1 MPPYLL
7 SRDSPRAQHG
17 RRRPPRGQLARSGS
31 LIGALKNI
39 VSAPLAWFT
48 SYDDQENLSGKRSRI
63 TNAILEDEGTY
74 HEDQPSAKR
83 KRIDSPELSG
93 PPPQLAPR
101 STQGYLDVP
110 DNLLSKPVGGRNRSS
125 AQPGHGRSSSMVAP
139 LSIPAV
145 QGAHPARRTASPA
158 GILASSQLIAAQ
170 RTQSMDPPQ
179 YRAISLSRDVSMED
193 GQFGSATR
201 DVTMSPSRRDP
212 FQLRARN
219 SLTPQPTGQ
228 SFGPNVRHKERDASE
243 PPPLSALMSKPQF
256 VKPPLQTAQG
266 QAGQDFTTLGSLA
279 EAKGRVV
286 REKHIVVGLSDRNR
300 FPQSRSP
307 MRQHSGLFLGARP
320 GTIAE
325 RDSSRTSPHCR
336 ISRLQPLTEST
347 VAYSLPIN
355 AAEKALID
363 LDVYKTPL
371 LPSRLHGAGALPDM
385 FKPKKSH
392 APVLMHS
399 DSDRAH
405 KPRLGTAEKKGKKEK
420 VEEIAPKPY
429 AGRGGMKKMLA
440 RRKREERAELEKER
454 ENAIEEDQD
463 EVAQLVT
470 EKGTFEAPKETHKLQ
485 SPPPAPVASP
495 RPVGGR
501 EQSSLRVGRT
511 RTSRNHI
518 ARPVSK
524 AKNRFSAA
532 FDEDE
537 GEEANEESREEE
549 PKKLPTLF
557 ESPKGFTFAQ
567 DVSIGVPFGVVFNIC
582 TEVEMLT
589 IAQKAPVLHD
599 SSNAKEPPIS
609 ALPFSFGKPSAAPP
623 AGPSGLAQP
632 LSFAQPPKT
641 PPPVPESVQA
651 TTETLTVRASEPAP
665 ATPAKVTPLVPSIS
679 LIPPSPAP
687 TKPAADTA
695 TAANAT
701 TSTIPNFFATSS
713 VFTKPGVTIA
723 PPAPSPALLAE
734 SKEEAKPAAPPS
746 PFGSLPSFAPSSTP
760 KEVPATT
767 VEIPKPVTALAFS
780 FGAPPASTPAPAPAI
795 STPVS
800 SGFSFASIGQAK
812 DTAATRP
819 TSSLFSNPVPVKE
832 ATPEEKVSAPASS
845 PFSFGAPASKAAETS
860 TPPPG
865 LPFSFGGSVAT
876 SLTTAVPAVAPSPA
890 PFTFGQPKP
899 EVAKAPEA
907 RPLFGASEPVKS
919 SLFGPPPTSSP
930 SPFGASQSNSVTEA
944 PKPAFSFG
952 TPSTPTVEAP
962 KPLFPSTS
970 TGGTGGFTFAS
981 TAASVP
987 PPATPAKTPFSF
999 GVAPATPPVTTPV
1012 DNKPAFSFGTP
1023 TTPAVSA
1030 PTTLFGG
1037 PSTGSNGADVSK
1049 PFMFGSSAPARPVTP
1064 PQKEQEMRMEESP
1077 TRGGGMDING
1087 DVKSSSGFT
1096 FGTSSTSTS
1105 GPFGQPSQPST
1116 GPFAF
1121 GNKNETKP
1129 EVKPVS
1135 TFGGFGQTT
1144 STSPFA
1150 FGSKPAESVQSPISP
1165 APFGSSAPFGQ
1176 AANTP
1181 PASTSPFSFGA
1192 PSGGATGGFGQPST
1206 GIGSQP
1212 ASPSTFGQP
1221 SSSPFAFGVTPTS
1234 ATAPSNPFAFG
1245 SQPASPA
1252 NSNTGLPQPPGSS
1265 GGHAF
1270 TFGGQSSATQSP
1282 SSPFGAP
1289 PSLPASV
1296 GGVGFTIGSA
1306 APQQVAPGARQIRK
1320 LPTRNRGGRPR

>member
-17 RRRPPRGQLARSGS
+17 RRRPPRAQLARSGS

-48 SYDDQENLSGKRSRI
+48 SYDDQENLSGKRGRTA

-83 KRIDSPELSG
+83 KRVDSPEPPVPLS
-93 PPPQLAPR
+93 QLAPR
-101 STQGYLDVP
+101 SIKGYLDVP
-110 DNLLSKPVGGRNRSS
+110 DDLLSRPTGSRNRSG

-158 GILASSQLIAAQ
+158 GILAPGQLIAAQ

-179 YRAISLSRDVSMED
+179 YRALSLSRDVSMED
-193 GQFGSATR
+193 GQLGSATR

-228 SFGPNVRHKERDASE
+228 AFGPNVRHKERDTSE
-243 PPPLSALMSKPQF
+243 PPPLAALMSKPQF
-256 VKPPLQTAQG
+256 VKPPLQTAPG

-279 EAKGRVV
+279 EAKGRV
-286 REKHIVVGLSDRNR
+286 
-300 FPQSRSP
+300 SRSP

-320 GTIAE
+320 GTISE
-325 RDSSRTSPHCR
+325 SDSS
-336 ISRLQPLTEST
+336 
-347 VAYSLPIN
+347 YSIPIN

-392 APVLMHS
+392 APVLMRS

-405 KPRLGTAEKKGKKEK
+405 KPRLGTAEKKGKKKEK

-440 RRKREERAELEKER
+440 RRKREEQVELEKER

-463 EVAQLVT
+463 EVAQLVA
-470 EKGTFEAPKETHKLQ
+470 EKGTIQATEETPRLP
-485 SPPPAPVASP
+485 SPPAAPAPSS

-567 DVSIGVPFGVVFNIC
+567 D
-582 TEVEMLT
+582 
-589 IAQKAPVLHD
+589 KAPVLHD

-609 ALPFSFGKPSAAPP
+609 ALPFSFGKPTAAPSAA
-623 AGPSGLAQP
+623 PSGLAQP
-632 LSFAQPPKT
+632 FSFAQPPKM
-641 PPPVPESVQA
+641 PPQAPESAQV
-651 TTETLTVRASEPAP
+651 TNGNLTVKASEPAP
-665 ATPAKVTPLVPSIS
+665 VTPAKTVPSVPSIS

-687 TKPAADTA
+687 AKPAVD
-695 TAANAT
+695 AAAVKDAT
-701 TSTIPNFFATSS
+701 TSTSIPNFFASSS
-713 VFTKPGVTIA
+713 VFSKSGVTIG
-723 PPAPSPALLAE
+723 PPAPSPAPVVQ
-734 SKEEAKPAAPPS
+734 SKEEAKPAALPS
-746 PFGSLPSFAPSSTP
+746 LFGGLPSFAPSATA
-760 KEVPATT
+760 KETSATT
-767 VEIPKPVTALAFS
+767 TEPPKVMTALAFS
-780 FGAPPASTPAPAPAI
+780 FASPASTPAPAPAT
-795 STPVS
+795 STPAPS
-800 SGFSFASIGQAK
+800 SGFSFASIGQVK
-812 DTAATRP
+812 DTTTAQP
-819 TSSLFSNPVPVKE
+819 TPSLFSNSVPTKE
-832 ATPEEKVSAPASS
+832 AAPQTKAPATASS
-845 PFSFGAPASKAAETS
+845 PFSFGTSVIKVADTS
-860 TPPPG
+860 TAPTS
-865 LPFSFGGSVAT
+865 LPFSFGTPVVKPATTAAPAT
-876 SLTTAVPAVAPSPA
+876 SPSPA
-890 PFTFGQPKP
+890 PFTFGQTKP
-899 EVAKAPEA
+899 EAAKAPEVK
-907 RPLFGASEPVKS
+907 PLLGASEPAKP
-919 SLFGPPPTSSP
+919 SLFGPPPVSSS
-930 SPFGASQSNSVTEA
+930 SPFGASQATGVTEA

-952 TPSTPTVEAP
+952 TPPPSTPAPTVEAP
-962 KPLFPSTS
+962 KPLFPSAS

-981 TAASVP
+981 TAPSAAS
-987 PPATPAKTPFSF
+987 PATPAKTPFSF

-1012 DNKPAFSFGTP
+1012 DNKPAFSFGASTTP
-1023 TTPAVSA
+1023 TVSA

-1037 PSTGSNGADVSK
+1037 PSTGSNGGDVPK
-1049 PFMFGSSAPARPVTP
+1049 PFTFGSCAPARPITP

-1087 DVKSSSGFT
+1087 EVKPSTGFA
-1096 FGTSSTSTS
+1096 FGTSSASAS
-1105 GPFGQPSQPST
+1105 GPFGQPSQTSS

-1121 GNKNETKP
+1121 GKTETKL
-1129 EVKPVS
+1129 EVKPVP
-1135 TFGGFGQTT
+1135 TFGGFGQGAT
-1144 STSPFA
+1144 SSPFA
-1150 FGSKPAESVQSPISP
+1150 FGSKPAEGVQSPISP

-1176 AANTP
+1176 AASTP
-1181 PASTSPFSFGA
+1181 TSTSPFTFGA
-1192 PSGGATGGFGQPST
+1192 PSGGASGGFGQPST

-1221 SSSPFAFGVTPTS
+1221 SSNPFTFGVTPTS
-1234 ATAPSNPFAFG
+1234 ATTPSNPFAFG

-1252 NSNTGLPQPPGSS
+1252 NGNTGLPQPPGSS
-1265 GGHAF
+1265 GGPAF
-1270 TFGGQSSATQSP
+1270 TFGAQSSATQAP
-1282 SSPFGAP
+1282 SSPFGAAP
-1289 PSLPASV
+1289 PLHAS

-1306 APQQVAPGARQIRK
+1306 APQQVAPGARQIKK
-1320 LPTRNRGGRPR
+1320 LPTRNRGGRIR